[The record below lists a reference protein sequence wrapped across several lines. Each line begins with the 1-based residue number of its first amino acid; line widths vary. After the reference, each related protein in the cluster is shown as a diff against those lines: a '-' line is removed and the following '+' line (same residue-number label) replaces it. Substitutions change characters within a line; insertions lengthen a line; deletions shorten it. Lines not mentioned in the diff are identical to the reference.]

1 MLILVQFPLVDA
13 RRFLSDKTG
22 RLERPTWPTP
32 LPFPDRPR
40 RRIAAAAIPAP
51 ISNPAHPTLEHP
63 AQKIEY
69 DFIRSFGVV
78 RQRKLGP
85 ITGWAGESLFCDLKN
100 LLRFHRTPP
109 EVAFRDTNGWT
120 LKIRGAQRRFFTDG
134 RAMGRFEVG
143 FRLSWAAPAG
153 AAAQQ
158 TPVVPP
164 EGVAQI
170 VRFVMEAPMSIA
182 DHYTARD
189 FGDAK
194 KKRPGRHELMIADLA
209 PALSRAYLHAS
220 ANDVPGSGNA
230 QDHSWWVK
238 VGNPVM
244 FISFGQGE
252 LDRLPVS
259 ASALSMR
266 RAAPAINAAA
276 AGGQLADSNPVISL
290 DEHSLTRDRET
301 TRVWYIRQGNSTP
314 ASRDAARRARIH
326 LMRFAS
332 ESEGVTRIIRLIQ
345 LGKIPLT
352 RSENDSDPSGLLQ
365 QYLADAITFLQR
377 KVQSAMEN
385 DALFSSL
392 IQSVESLPFND
403 VASLLQAVT
412 EARASVRKQ
421 IESFVTN
428 NYNNYN
434 KYEGD
439 HVEGDKVQGDKMQGD
454 KVQGDKVQGDKQ
466 SIDASHGGMLTGVN
480 QTKAGGDATVTAS
493 GQVTQMKQLFDELQK
508 EVDKATAGVPA
519 ADKAAVQA
527 KVDDFQTQVKKGKEN
542 RKWYDVS
549 AKGLLDA
556 VAAVG
561 GIVAPIGAVVA
572 KIVALVA

>member
-13 RRFLSDKTG
+13 RRFLADPTG
-22 RLERPTWPTP
+22 RLERPTWPTA
-32 LPFPDRPR
+32 LPFPDTPR
-40 RRIAAAAIPAP
+40 NRVAVAAVAAPV
-51 ISNPAHPTLEHP
+51 SNPSHPPLEHP
-63 AQKIEY
+63 DAPIEY

-85 ITGWAGESLFCDLKN
+85 TTGWTGESLFCDLKN
-100 LLRFHRTPP
+100 LVRFHRAPP

-120 LKIRGAQRRFFTDG
+120 LKIRGAHRRFFTDG

-153 AAAQQ
+153 AEISVG
-158 TPVVPP
+158 PIVPP

-182 DHYTARD
+182 DHYTTRD
-189 FGDAK
+189 FGGAK
-194 KKRPGRHELMIADLA
+194 KKPSRHELMLADLA
-209 PALSRAYLHAS
+209 PVLARAYLHAS
-220 ANDVPGSGNA
+220 ANQLPEDGKPS
-230 QDHSWWVK
+230 DHSWWVK
-238 VGNPVM
+238 VGNPVL
-244 FISFGQGE
+244 FVSFGPKE

-259 ASALSMR
+259 ANVLSMR
-266 RAAPAINAAA
+266 RGAPAAEAAAPGGPPPD
-276 AGGQLADSNPVISL
+276 AGPVISL
-290 DEHSLTRDRET
+290 DEHALTRDRAM
-301 TRVWYIRQGNSTP
+301 TRVWYIRQGNSTLG
-314 ASRDAARRARIH
+314 SRDAARRARIH

-345 LGKIPLT
+345 LKKIPLI
-352 RSENDSDPSGLLQ
+352 RSKDDSDPSGLLQ
-365 QYLADAITFLQR
+365 LYLEDAIGFLQR
-377 KVQSAMEN
+377 KVQSTMKD

-392 IQSVESLPFND
+392 IASAESLPLND

-412 EARASVRKQ
+412 EARANVRKQ
-421 IESFVTN
+421 IENFVTN
-428 NYNNYN
+428 YYA
-434 KYEGD
+434 GD
-439 HVEGDKVQGDKMQGD
+439 HVEGNKNE
-454 KVQGDKVQGDKQ
+454 
-466 SIDASHGGMLTGVN
+466 IDASQGGVVTGVN
-480 QTKAGGDATVTAS
+480 QVSAGGDVTATAS
-493 GQVTQMKQLFDELQK
+493 GQVTQMTAQMKKLFDNLQE
-508 EVDKATAGVPA
+508 EVDKATATASP
-519 ADKAAVQA
+519 ADKAAVQE
-527 KVDDFQTQVKKGKEN
+527 KVDKFQADVKKGKEN